1 MVKIKLFREVIMQFF
16 NQKTFILLVPVLL
29 AVLFYTV
36 RSIFNNLKRKRAEE
50 LFKNY
55 HKDRI
60 IYFSREV
67 NFFGQKSED
76 GLNIRGSGSLLLTPD
91 QLHFKK
97 WLPDQD
103 LIIPLEDIIN
113 VERVDSFMGKSK
125 NKTLLKID
133 FNNENGEIDSAA
145 WLLDNMHNWEN
156 VLKDYITQ

>member
-1 MVKIKLFREVIMQFF
+1 MVIVKLFREVFMQFF

-29 AVLFYTV
+29 AALYYAI

-50 LFKNY
+50 LFRNY

-67 NFFGQKSED
+67 NFFGQKSEE
-76 GLNIRGSGSLLLTPD
+76 GLNIKGNGSLLLTPD

-97 WLPDQD
+97 WIPDQD
-103 LIIPLEDIIN
+103 LIIPLKNIKN

-125 NKTLLKID
+125 NRPLLKID
-133 FNNENGEIDSAA
+133 FNNKDGKMDSAA

-156 VLKDYITQ
+156 VLKDYIDD